1 MGVGRWGVYLCDKDL
16 VEAVQPND
24 LPPLN
29 TACSLRPTGYWKV
42 IGCQHTHTHT
52 HTHTSDRTNKDPLE
66 GHRSGDCQS
75 SRLRTKL
82 WSLHLVCASRRHAR
96 ERQHCTDLRRGF
108 VAAVMVWVWSI
119 RVHSHNTNE
128 NDNHGTDNNTDSR
141 GAGHFSCETRDDH
154 GGGGSIC
161 SRATENGPA
170 FCEWFRVCMYTKAFL
185 VRSVEIRERAG
196 EWVSPD

>member
-1 MGVGRWGVYLCDKDL
+1 MRQRPCGGSTAQRPAPI
-16 VEAVQPND
+16 EHS
-24 LPPLN
+24 PLSQAN
-29 TACSLRPTGYWKV
+29 GLLEGHWMP
-42 IGCQHTHTHT
+42 THTHT